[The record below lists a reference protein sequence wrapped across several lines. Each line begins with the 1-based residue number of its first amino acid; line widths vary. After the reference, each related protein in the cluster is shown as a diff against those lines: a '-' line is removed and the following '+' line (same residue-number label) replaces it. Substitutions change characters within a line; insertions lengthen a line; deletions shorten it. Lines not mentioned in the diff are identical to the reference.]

1 MINFFKFDKYQ
12 KNIYSLKNKKQ
23 QKIVFIN
30 PHSYVYLFKD
40 RQYFD
45 SVKNC
50 TAIFIDGIG
59 VHFLL
64 RLKFFFLNKKYSY
77 KKITGFDYF
86 NYVIKKSYNKKIL
99 LIGKEDVLLKLKNN
113 ITITNPSLKIYILKA
128 PLVKNNFKK
137 KHLDIIF
144 KGFNKSTKIDYCF
157 VGTGSP
163 KQEKLVNLIDN
174 ELIKKDNIKIDI
186 IAGIGAVFDY
196 YSKKISFLF
205 YFSRYFNFE
214 WLYRLLTNRRLW
226 NRTFVSLPAFF
237 MLIFFSVKPKY
248 FELRVS
254 NQVSRVISQQK
265 KVIYSAFNLASY
277 SYISNSKIQINK
289 YFYFWVDGIFANIFT
304 NKYKKMPGREL
315 ISNLSIDPNIKKIHV
330 IGTLSE
336 KSRIFL
342 LNKFQKKIKNTNLP
356 FGSIKKIIHNV
367 PKVKANELVL
377 ITLPTP
383 KQEII
388 AQYISKKNKN
398 FKIICIGGG
407 LNIASKEEKPC
418 PKFLD
423 KIGMESLWRLRYQT
437 RRRVLRLSWTLICLM
452 QSFFSMFHKRIL
464 INEE

>member
-1 MINFFKFDKYQ
+1 M
-12 KNIYSLKNKKQ
+12 KNKKQ

-45 SVKNC
+45 AVKNC

-86 NYVIKKSYNKKIL
+86 NHVIENSYNKKIL
-99 LIGKEDVLLKLKNN
+99 LIGKEDVLLKLRNN
-113 ITITNPSLKIYILKA
+113 ITITNPSLKIYTLKA
-128 PLVKNNFKK
+128 PLVKNNFEK
-137 KHLDIIF
+137 KHLNIIF

-163 KQEKLVNLIDN
+163 KQEKLINLIDK

-186 IAGIGAVFDY
+186 IAGIGAVFNY

-214 WLYRLLTNRRLW
+214 WFYRLLTNYRLW
-226 NRTFVSLPAFF
+226 NRTFVSLPAYFI
-237 MLIFFSVKPKY
+237 LVFFSIKPKY

-277 SYISNSKIQINK
+277 SFIFQNKIQINK
-289 YFYFWVDGIFANIFT
+289 YFYFWADGIFANRFT
-304 NKYKKMPGREL
+304 KRFKKYPGRYL
-315 ISNLSIDPNIKKIHV
+315 ISNLLIDSGIKKIHIV
-330 IGTLSE
+330 GSLSDR
-336 KSRIFL
+336 SRIFL
-342 LNKFQKKIKNTNLP
+342 LDKYKKKIKHTDLP
-356 FGSIKKIIHNV
+356 FGSIKKILRKV
-367 PKVKANELVL
+367 PKIKGNELTL

-383 KQEII
+383 QQEII
-388 AQYISKKNKN
+388 AQHISKKNKY

-407 LNIASKEEKPC
+407 LNIASKEESPC

-423 KIGMESLWRLRYQT
+423 NMGMEFFWRLRYQT
-437 RRRVLRLSWTLICLM
+437 RRRLARLILTFLLTI
-452 QSFFSMFHKRIL
+452 QSFFSLFHKRIT
-464 INEE
+464 IYEK

>member
-1 MINFFKFDKYQ
+1 MINFFKFDKYK

-45 SVKNC
+45 AVKNC

-86 NYVIKKSYNKKIL
+86 NHVIENSYNKKIL
-99 LIGKEDVLLKLKNN
+99 LIGKEDVLLKLRNN
-113 ITITNPSLKIYILKA
+113 ITITNPSLKIYTLKA
-128 PLVKNNFKK
+128 PLVKNNFEK
-137 KHLDIIF
+137 KHLNIIF

-163 KQEKLVNLIDN
+163 KQEKLINLIDK

-186 IAGIGAVFDY
+186 IAGIGAVFNY

-214 WLYRLLTNRRLW
+214 WFYRLLTNYRLW
-226 NRTFVSLPAFF
+226 NRTFVSLPAYFI
-237 MLIFFSVKPKY
+237 LVFFSIKPKY

-277 SYISNSKIQINK
+277 SYICNGKIQINK
-289 YFYFWVDGIFANIFT
+289 YFYFWVDGIFANFFT
-304 NKYKKMPGREL
+304 NKYKKFPGRKL
-315 ISNLSIDPNIKKIHV
+315 ISNLRIDPSIKKIHV
-330 IGTLSE
+330 IGSLSD

-342 LNKFQKKIKNTNLP
+342 SNKFQKKIKNTDLP
-356 FGSIKKIIHNV
+356 FGNIKKILPKI
-367 PKVKANELVL
+367 PKVSGNELTL

-388 AQYISKKNKN
+388 AQHISKKNKY

-407 LNIASKEEKPC
+407 LNIASEEEKPC
-418 PKFLD
+418 PKLLD
-423 KIGMESLWRLRYQT
+423 NIGMESLWRLRYQT
-437 RRRVLRLSWTLICLM
+437 KRRIMRLSRTFFSTIN
-452 QSFFSMFHKRIL
+452 SFFTLLNKRFI
-464 INEE
+464 INEK